1 MIINHEIAFNMLF
14 MPSIKKR
21 FNVQFLFLKI
31 DLFGVH
37 IIFQTEQ
44 KHLITTY
51 QQIINNIFR
60 QMMAL
65 VCIFQN

>member
-14 MPSIKKR
+14 MPSIKNLMYS
-21 FNVQFLFLKI
+21 FYFLKI